1 MRIDRLT
8 IPARD
13 PTALSEWY
21 GALFGADSTT
31 DSEPVERS
39 NADRSTAESTA
50 TVQLGESIL
59 ELTAAETPSPVHVA
73 IRLYC
78 EPAEA
83 CNWLAEQATILPI
96 EGEQSRYFDFLDATA
111 IYFEDPDGNVL
122 EGLCY
127 VGDPRP
133 VAASRTDRVGGIT
146 EIGLPAPE
154 PLGLVEWLEATVGLS
169 AWGSPTE
176 TFAWVGHRDSRFV
189 VVPAGRSWYPTDR
202 SAEIVP
208 ISVRLSANSADPGR
222 HSHPKL
228 PYEIIVEQQ

>member
-1 MRIDRLT
+1 MRITRLT

-21 GALFGADSTT
+21 GSLFRANSPADGTVVE
-31 DSEPVERS
+31 EP
-39 NADRSTAESTA
+39 TA
-50 TVQLGESIL
+50 TVDLGESTL
-59 ELTAAETPSPVHVA
+59 ELTSAEQPSPVHVA
-73 IRLYC
+73 VRFC
-78 EPAEA
+78 CGPDEA
-83 CNWLAEQATILPI
+83 IEWVDEQATILPVD
-96 EGEQSRYFDFLDATA
+96 GDSSRYFEFLDATA

-127 VGDPRP
+127 GGDLR
-133 VAASRTDRVGGIT
+133 AAAANSHSRVDGVT
-146 EIGLPAPE
+146 ELGLPAPE
-154 PLGLVEWLEATVGLS
+154 PLAFVDWLENTVGLS
-169 AWGSPTE
+169 AWGSPSE
-176 TFAWVGHRDSRFV
+176 TFAWVGDRKARFV